1 MPFMNAYVEGP
12 DYWLLI
18 DGNAGGEVIHPSL
31 FNVKEAKA
39 LVRLIDREGTVP
51 PPAWLRDYTQSHKIY
66 EAVVKRGYGI
76 RASASGYMD
85 CTEWDFYA
93 SKAEA
98 MKAGRAL
105 QRELEQEAG
114 ELGEGEQ
121 P

>member
-1 MPFMNAYVEGP
+1 
-12 DYWLLI
+12 
-18 DGNAGGEVIHPSL
+18 
-31 FNVKEAKA
+31 
-39 LVRLIDREGTVP
+39 
-51 PPAWLRDYTQSHKIY
+51 
-66 EAVVKRGYGI
+66 
-76 RASASGYMD
+76 MD

>member
-51 PPAWLRDYTQSHKIY
+51 PPAWLKDYTQSSKIH

-76 RASASGYMD
+76 RASASGYTD
-85 CTEWDFYA
+85 CTEWDFYS
-93 SKAEA
+93 SKEEA

-105 QRELEQEAG
+105 QHELEMEAG